1 MKINRRTKEKSGHLT
16 QFILQLNAI
25 IVLWYLKTSLVALGN
40 LLSAAVISQQNW
52 LEVAWLVS
60 KYIFSGLNVRLA
72 TCVITPLPGQESL
85 TIKNALF
92 IPRIFPLSFLCCRRK
107 YRSMMNQSSGQLRA
121 QPDTYNG
128 HTRNV
133 RSEIRKI
140 LHLFWLPG
148 HYFYWARD
156 GTNGKI
162 FVLKLNC
169 KLGSQTQVSHDRR
182 WELTRHSIPGFW
194 VRVMVFWWFLPAPLY
209 FGTSILSFMETKVS

>member
-1 MKINRRTKEKSGHLT
+1 M
-16 QFILQLNAI
+16 
-25 IVLWYLKTSLVALGN
+25 YLPCPVY
-40 LLSAAVISQQNW
+40 LLYLYSQ
-52 LEVAWLVS
+52 
-60 KYIFSGLNVRLA
+60 K
-72 TCVITPLPGQESL
+72 
-85 TIKNALF
+85 KNTEL
-92 IPRIFPLSFLCCRRK
+92 
-107 YRSMMNQSSGQLRA
+107 SMMNQSSVHLRA
-121 QPDTYNG
+121 RPDTYNG

-209 FGTSILSFMETKVS
+209 FGMFTSLIYGD